1 MYVSHENCTFAFYHD
16 YNTANA
22 DTHKSRS
29 IIISAISFP
38 HLTLSFARGHIKMD
52 SETKISDFSSDSSTQ
67 ILPDN
72 TLREHNTELHNKI
85 SIIKENVKI
94 ELESKGTVSPCG
106 NILYFSSVNQPWLDI
121 VEKLCSK

>member
-1 MYVSHENCTFAFYHD
+1 
-16 YNTANA
+16 
-22 DTHKSRS
+22 
-29 IIISAISFP
+29 
-38 HLTLSFARGHIKMD
+38 MD

-106 NILYFSSVNQPWLDI
+106 NILYFSSVNKPWLD
-121 VEKLCSK
+121 VVKKLCSK